1 MNAAGRL
8 ALFGAGLIVAFGG
21 AFVLAGALV
30 PDSVVENWR
39 QASVVDEHPGEHLDG
54 R

>member
-21 AFVLAGALV
+21 AFLLAGALV
-30 PDSVVENWR
+30 PDRAVENWR
-39 QASVVDEHPGEHLDG
+39 QASVVDEHTSEHLDG